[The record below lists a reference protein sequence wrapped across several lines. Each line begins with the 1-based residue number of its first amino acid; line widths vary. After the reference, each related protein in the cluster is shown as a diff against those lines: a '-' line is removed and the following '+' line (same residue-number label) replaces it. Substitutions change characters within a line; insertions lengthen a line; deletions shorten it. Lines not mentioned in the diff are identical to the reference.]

1 MKLYYIAS
9 SVIKMKNEKFDL
21 DDMYRQLE
29 KEFLIYYKSN
39 SERMSLTDELLFN
52 DIQNFI
58 TNSFYYDLLYGV

>member
-1 MKLYYIAS
+1 MKLYCIAS

-21 DDMYRQLE
+21 DDVYRQLE

-39 SERMSLTDELLFN
+39 SEKMSLADELLFN

-58 TNSFYYDLLYGV
+58 TNSFYYDLMYGV